1 MQRKWVN
8 LILLSSAQERAPAIA
23 KLALATALTGSLVL
37 HASEVSLYSI
47 THRQYG
53 LSTTQKLFLPLL
65 SSPHTLPFSLST
77 ATCPNSCSG
86 NGICFSVADIAK
98 GARNP
103 QLIQSSYGENI
114 YTGMTSALDYKL
126 WDSDKNQAC
135 VCDPGYSGIDCSL
148 RLCPRGDDPLTTLP
162 YTCGLSPCRNE
173 LQSFSVDGGQTGGVY
188 SLVFTDLDGTSYT
201 TDDFLLS
208 TDSTKANW
216 ATIQVANEEAISSAL
231 MNLPNM
237 VTGTVSV
244 TTAVA
249 SSSAVGYDS
258 FPDSAGGSSAKYQL
272 RFTVEF
278 TTKSGDLPSMQL
290 QYNRVANPATGAS
303 FLFGPGQPVQT
314 FTFAPITSAPF
325 TEFVQFKIFPMDPT
339 LFSLDDYWTSDVID
353 MGLIL
358 TGTTFAIST
367 AIANALNSIPAIMLA
382 YSAPFVPDG
391 TVITYV
397 DSVIGSGKATV
408 KIVFPD
414 SNTGFNAIQ
423 YKRGYA
429 SASQPPTLDSVS
441 WSTVPIT
448 DQDNVDGN
456 KEAAVCA
463 NRGLCDYGTGLCSCF
478 AGHTGVD
485 CSHQSALARGFVSSS
500 GTFSK

>member
-1 MQRKWVN
+1 
-8 LILLSSAQERAPAIA
+8 
-23 KLALATALTGSLVL
+23 
-37 HASEVSLYSI
+37 
-47 THRQYG
+47 
-53 LSTTQKLFLPLL
+53 
-65 SSPHTLPFSLST
+65 
-77 ATCPNSCSG
+77 
-86 NGICFSVADIAK
+86 
-98 GARNP
+98 
-103 QLIQSSYGENI
+103 
-114 YTGMTSALDYKL
+114 MTSALDYKL

-208 TDSTKANW
+208 TDSTVVDW
-216 ATIQVANEEAISSAL
+216 ATIKVANEEAIRSAL
-231 MNLPNM
+231 INLPNM

-249 SSSAVGYDS
+249 PSSASNYTY
-258 FPDSAGGSSAKYQL
+258 FLNSAGGDAAKYQL

-290 QYNRVANPATGAS
+290 KYNRVANPATGVS

-314 FTFAPITSAPF
+314 FIFSETTKDEGVL
-325 TEFVQFKIFPMDPT
+325 TEFVQLKIFPTDPT
-339 LFSLDDYWTSDVID
+339 RFSRDDYWTSPVIN
-353 MGLIL
+353 MGLIRSEK
-358 TGTTFAIST
+358 TFAIST
-367 AIANALNSIPAIMLA
+367 AIAKALNLIPAIMLA
-382 YSAPFVPDG
+382 YTAPFVPDG
-391 TVITYV
+391 TVITFV
-397 DSVIGSGKATV
+397 DTDSEDKQRATV

-414 SNTGFNAIQ
+414 KITGFNAIQ
-423 YKRGYA
+423 YKRSLKLLA
-429 SASQPPTLDSVS
+429 EFPTEQQFNLLS

-448 DQDNVDGN
+448 FQDNVDGN
-456 KEAAVCA
+456 KEAAICA

-485 CSHQSALARGFVSSS
+485 CSQQSALARGYVSAS
-500 GTFSK
+500 GSVSK